1 MTGAPLNADD
11 LSALSSAAG
20 LLDLVGHCAPD
31 AAAEASIHAL
41 RAADLAAAAGASITG
56 RRMTLTT
63 PDVRA
68 ALVAALHHLSRISEP
83 AHADDAIA
91 DVSDAAQL
99 ADARVTA
106 SQLWAA
112 DTGRATQLTGTLGD
126 VVGRL
131 HDELTQSDRWA
142 TAIGLGSIARQCG
155 RAIAASGP
163 YGHVTELAAVRVAT
177 SRTRR
182 AAELSPP
189 DPTRCIGMTRPIP
202 LTVVPAGLRPAQVVY
217 ESVAEILDLVHRSGR
232 APLTIRQMSSVCRA
246 AETVVRCVEKPRA
259 HRDLVPADGDGGSPA
274 NA

>member
-1 MTGAPLNADD
+1 MATHLRD
-11 LSALSSAAG
+11 
-20 LLDLVGHCAPD
+20 LLD
-31 AAAEASIHAL
+31 EIHAQ
-41 RAADLAAAAGASITG
+41 LAAADGPISDLAGCLSEAG
-56 RRMTLTT
+56 RTLHRLIA
-63 PDVRA
+63 DGVDLGRCSERA
-68 ALVAALHHLSRISEP
+68 AA
-83 AHADDAIA
+83 
-91 DVSDAAQL
+91 AAQL
-99 ADARVTA
+99 ADACVTA

-112 DTGRATQLTGTLGD
+112 DTGRVTQLTGALGD

-232 APLTIRQMSSVCRA
+232 APLTIRQMSSV
-246 AETVVRCVEKPRA
+246 
-259 HRDLVPADGDGGSPA
+259 
-274 NA
+274 